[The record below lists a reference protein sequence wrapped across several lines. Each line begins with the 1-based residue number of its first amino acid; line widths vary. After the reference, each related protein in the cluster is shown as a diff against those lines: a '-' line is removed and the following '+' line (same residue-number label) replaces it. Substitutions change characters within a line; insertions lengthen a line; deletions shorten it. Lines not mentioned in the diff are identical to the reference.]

1 MIKRDFK
8 LFINSW
14 IVNIKKRK
22 VKILNLVTLALNMTQ
37 NIALTQKILKKICY
51 FLNFMK
57 R

>member
-22 VKILNLVTLALNMTQ
+22 VKILNLLTLALNMTQ
-37 NIALTQKILKKICY
+37 NIALNMTQKILKKI
-51 FLNFMK
+51 FVIF
-57 R
+57 